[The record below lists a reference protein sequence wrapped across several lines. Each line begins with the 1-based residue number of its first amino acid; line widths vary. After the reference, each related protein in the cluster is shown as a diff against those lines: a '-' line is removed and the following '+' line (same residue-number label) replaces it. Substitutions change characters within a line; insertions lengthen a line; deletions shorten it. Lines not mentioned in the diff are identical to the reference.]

1 MDQRVETDPPAPAD
15 RLAERRA
22 DHWADHWADR
32 PADYPSTP
40 PGMPLDMPT
49 QTFRRMV
56 RAQVRTRGRP
66 WTATFIARL
75 VVFGGALLLTA
86 LAARQ
91 MALAVAVGEVTALQA
106 LLVAIFTVTFW
117 WISMSTT
124 SALAGLLRSLQPSA
138 GSGTALPQE
147 APGLCALVMP
157 VYNEDPAATTGAL
170 AAIAEDLERT
180 GAAGGFEIFIL
191 SDTTDPTVWVVETAA
206 VVRLRERL
214 GSTMKVWYRHR
225 ARNIDRKSG
234 NIHDFVTRWGGR
246 YETMLVLDAD
256 SLMTAAS
263 ILALRE
269 RMAADPALGLVQTVP
284 VLIGRDSLFAR
295 MQQFAG
301 RIYGP
306 IVARGVAAWQGDDGN
321 FWGHNAI
328 IRTQAFAQACG
339 LPRLPGRKPFG
350 GTIMSHDFVEAAL
363 LRRAGWAVQMAPE
376 IGGSWESSPPS
387 LLDFA
392 MRDRRWAQGNIQ
404 HLAVIGA
411 RGLRWPS
418 RMHLLNGVMSYL
430 SSPLWF
436 ALILVGVGLTVQAY
450 LLRPKYFTEA
460 FQLFPTWPRFDSE
473 RMILLFVLTIGAL
486 LVPKI
491 IGLLRAMIDRSV
503 VKSFGDAR
511 RLVVGWI
518 FEVLLSALFAP
529 IMMLIQSRHVWSI
542 LRGTDSGWG
551 PQRRDDGGMGLR
563 EAVRFHLGHTALGLV
578 VVAAIAPLSMPV
590 LAWLSPVLAGWILS
604 IPLSWGSGSAW
615 LGRKLAALGILV
627 IPEEREIPAL
637 VTAART
643 EREAAEADLAEVSLG
658 RLLGDPAL
666 ADRHFALAGDHW
678 LAERGHPDVEML
690 TAAAKVADA
699 RTRAEALGWLR
710 PVERMRLLG
719 DRRTF
724 DTLLSLPA

>member
-1 MDQRVETDPPAPAD
+1 MDQFLNTAPPGVPPSLTVPPAA
-15 RLAERRA
+15 
-22 DHWADHWADR
+22 
-32 PADYPSTP
+32 S
-40 PGMPLDMPT
+40 LDMPT
-49 QTFRRMV
+49 QNFRRTV
-56 RAQVRTRGRP
+56 GAQVRTRGRP
-66 WTATFIARL
+66 WAATLAAR
-75 VVFGGALLLTA
+75 VIVFGGGLLMTA
-86 LAARQ
+86 LAAYQ
-91 MALAVAVGEVTALQA
+91 MALAVAVGEVTNLQA

-117 WISMSTT
+117 WISMSTM
-124 SALAGLLRSLQPSA
+124 AAIAGLFAPLHRRSPAVAEGQE
-138 GSGTALPQE
+138 PQD
-147 APGLCALVMP
+147 PGLCALVMP

-170 AAIAEDLERT
+170 AAIAADLER
-180 GAAGGFEIFIL
+180 AGKLSGFEIFIL
-191 SDTTDPTVWVVETAA
+191 SDTTDPSVWVVETAA
-206 VVRLRERL
+206 IARLRDRI
-214 GSTMKVWYRHR
+214 GDRIPVWYRHR
-225 ARNIDRKSG
+225 ARNTDRKSG

-246 YETMLVLDAD
+246 YESMLVLDAD
-256 SLMTAAS
+256 SLMTAEA
-263 ILALRE
+263 IVDLRD
-269 RMAADPALGLVQTVP
+269 RMAADPVLGLVQTVP
-284 VLIGRDSLFAR
+284 VLVGRDSLFAR

-306 IVARGVAAWQGDDGN
+306 IVARGVAAWQGEDGN

-339 LPRLPGRKPFG
+339 LPRLSGRKPFG

-363 LRRAGWAVQMAPE
+363 LRRAGWAVQMAPD

-473 RMILLFVLTIGAL
+473 RMILLFVVTIGAL
-486 LVPKI
+486 LVPKF
-491 IGLLRAMIDRSV
+491 IGLCRGMIDRSV
-503 VKSFGDAR
+503 VKSVGDAR
-511 RLVVGWI
+511 RLLFGWI

-542 LRGTDSGWG
+542 LRGADSGWG
-551 PQRRDDGGMGLR
+551 PQRRDDGSMGLR
-563 EAVRFHLGHTALGLV
+563 EAVRFHIGHTIIGLV

-604 IPLSWGSGSAW
+604 IPLSWASGSVW
-615 LGRKLAALGILV
+615 LGRKLAALGLLV
-627 IPEEREIPAL
+627 IPEERDVPPL
-637 VTAART
+637 VTDARA
-643 EREAAEADLAEVSLG
+643 ERLAAEDDLAGITLEG
-658 RLLGDPAL
+658 LLEDLDRAE
-666 ADRHFALAGDHW
+666 RHFAMAGDHW
-678 LAERGHPDVEML
+678 PDERGNPDVEML

-699 RTRAEALGWLR
+699 RTQSEALSWLR
-710 PVERMRLLG
+710 PVERMRVLG

-724 DTLLSLPA
+724 DTLLSLPAE